1 MDVSNSYFLIS
12 FILGLVLAVLYLY
25 WLNRLNDVQFK
36 QAASA
41 GLMIAAFIYI
51 GFAWFYGERQ
61 WLIVELLGVGVYGTA
76 ALLAL
81 RYSVL
86 WLAVGWGLHPIWDLW
101 VHWLGPGT
109 HIVPAWYAIACL
121 SFDLL
126 VAGYIVM
133 RSDMKSLLIRGQ
145 RESPRVSK

>member
-1 MDVSNSYFLIS
+1 MDVSNSYFVIS
-12 FILGLVLAVLYLY
+12 FILGLVLAALYLY
-25 WLNRLNDVQFK
+25 WLNRLNELRFR
-36 QAASA
+36 QAASV
-41 GLMIAAFIYI
+41 GLVIAALIYI
-51 GFAWFYGERQ
+51 GFAWFYGDRQ
-61 WLIVELLGVGVYGTA
+61 WLIVELLGVAAYSTA

-81 RYSVL
+81 RYSAL

-133 RSDMKSLLIRGQ
+133 RSDIKSLLIR
-145 RESPRVSK
+145 RAKDASKRV